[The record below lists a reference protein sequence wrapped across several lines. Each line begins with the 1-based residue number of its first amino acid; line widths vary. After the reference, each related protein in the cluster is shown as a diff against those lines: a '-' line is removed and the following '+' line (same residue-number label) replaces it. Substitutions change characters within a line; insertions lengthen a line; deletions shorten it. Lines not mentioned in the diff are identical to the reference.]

1 MSRVSQ
7 ARNLG
12 KYFLL
17 IDNMLVVLGF
27 FVVFPLISI
36 RFVDQMGWAAVMVGI
51 ALGLRQFIQQGLG
64 IFGGAIA
71 DRFGA
76 KPMIVTG
83 MLMRAAGFA
92 TMGIAHEPWLL
103 WFSCFLSGL
112 GGTLFDPPRSALV
125 VKLIRP
131 EQRGR
136 FFSLLMM
143 QDSAGA
149 VIGALLGSW
158 LLQYDFRLVCA
169 TGAILFILCALF
181 NAWLLPA
188 WKLSTVRT
196 PVREGMRRV
205 MSDKRFVTYVLTLAG
220 YYMLAVQVMLMLPI
234 MVNDI
239 AGSPAAVKWMYAI
252 EACLSL
258 TLLYPIARWSEK
270 RFRLEH
276 RLMAGLLVMSLS
288 MLPIGMVGN
297 LQQLFTLICAF
308 YIGSVIAEPARETL
322 SASLA
327 DARARGSYMGFSRL
341 GLAIGGAIGY
351 IGGGWLFDMG
361 KALAQPELPWMM
373 LGIIGFITFLAL
385 GWQFSHKR
393 TPRRMIGQ
401 KMVPILQKDDSRY
414 LPESMDIVHYVDNL
428 DGKPLLTGKRNP
440 AIEEWLRK
448 VNGYVNQLLLPR
460 FAKSAFDEFSTPAA
474 RQYFIRKK
482 EASSGSFDNH
492 LAHSAGLIKKIGDD
506 LRLLD
511 KLIVQPN
518 AVNGELSEDDIHLF
532 PLLRNLTLVA
542 GIHWPTKVADY
553 RDNMAKQTQINL
565 LSSMAI

>member
-76 KPMIVTG
+76 KPMIV
-83 MLMRAAGFA
+83 
-92 TMGIAHEPWLL
+92 
-103 WFSCFLSGL
+103 

-393 TPRRMIGQ
+393 TPRRMLEPG
-401 KMVPILQKDDSRY
+401 
-414 LPESMDIVHYVDNL
+414 
-428 DGKPLLTGKRNP
+428 
-440 AIEEWLRK
+440 A
-448 VNGYVNQLLLPR
+448 
-460 FAKSAFDEFSTPAA
+460 
-474 RQYFIRKK
+474 
-482 EASSGSFDNH
+482 
-492 LAHSAGLIKKIGDD
+492 
-506 LRLLD
+506 
-511 KLIVQPN
+511 
-518 AVNGELSEDDIHLF
+518 
-532 PLLRNLTLVA
+532 
-542 GIHWPTKVADY
+542 
-553 RDNMAKQTQINL
+553 
-565 LSSMAI
+565 